1 MRISDW
7 SSDVCSSD
15 LHARGEDVLQ
25 KLTDLEHAERSEGRW
40 LEDDR
45 VARGERRRDFPDR
58 QIDREIPRRDRADDA
73 KRHIMCLDALAVA
86 LVDHLDRRRHFGI
99 GMRAEEHTSELQSL
113 MRNWYAVFC
122 WTQTQ

>member
-1 MRISDW
+1 MRGHLRPEFVPARE
-7 SSDVCSSD
+7 DVA
-15 LHARGEDVLQ
+15 HARGEDVLQ

-58 QIDREIPRRDRADDA
+58 QIDREIPRQDRADDA

-86 LVDHLDRRRHFGI
+86 LVRS
-99 GMRAEEHTSELQSL
+99 EEHTSELQSL
-113 MRNWYAVFC
+113 MR
-122 WTQTQ
+122 